1 MVDNEFFFSQVQAP
15 LESETVEETKV
26 RLNSR
31 WVFWENY
38 EGKLEKHLDY
48 AKSLKDIFKFS
59 DIITFW
65 QFWNN
70 YPGSSPA
77 NIFYNGERLK

>member
-1 MVDNEFFFSQVQAP
+1 MVDNECFFPQVQAP
-15 LESETVEETKV
+15 VESETVDMSMVKLKYT
-26 RLNSR
+26 

-38 EGKLEKHLDY
+38 EGKQEKYLDY
-48 AKSLKDIFKFS
+48 ALSVRELFKFS
-59 DIITFW
+59 DVITFW

>member
-1 MVDNEFFFSQVQAP
+1 MVDNECFFSQVQAP
-15 LESETVEETKV
+15 IESETVDVSKV
-26 RLNSR
+26 KLNYT

-38 EGKLEKHLDY
+38 EGKVEKHLDY
-48 AKSLKDIFKFS
+48 TKSVKDLFKFS

>member
-15 LESETVEETKV
+15 VESETVELNKV
-26 RLNSR
+26 KLNST

-38 EGKLEKHLDY
+38 EGKLEKTLEY
-48 AKSLKDIFKFS
+48 GKSLKEIFKFS
-59 DIITFW
+59 DILTFW

-70 YPGSSPA
+70 YPGSNPA
-77 NIFYNGERLK
+77 NIFFNGERIK